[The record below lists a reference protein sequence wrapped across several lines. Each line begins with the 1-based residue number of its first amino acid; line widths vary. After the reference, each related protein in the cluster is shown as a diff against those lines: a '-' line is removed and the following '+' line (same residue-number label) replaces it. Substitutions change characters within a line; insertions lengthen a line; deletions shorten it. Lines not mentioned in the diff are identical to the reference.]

1 MYIRISRFSFVLFSC
16 LLFLYVYVA
25 VPVVCVCVLFC
36 SPLFNFLS
44 FSPLPLFFFVCNIYI
59 SLRLNWIICICILID
74 NRWHEC
80 SNFLNFLSDHD
91 RIVTSNFRRAQFPI
105 VERAFVLITV
115 SMYRAIQATTS
126 ALETSQS
133 NFLAAGCASVL
144 LLLAVFVTVLVVS
157 VGGVIT
163 RGSTATRI
171 FIIDFILD
179 VGGTEDRT
187 VDCGLC
193 GVRHRDRRDW
203 GGAGGDGGCGGG
215 GCCAG
220 VDLRCDYGADVGG
233 GSGNRTGSGGGWRG
247 RTGSNWRRT
256 ADWRLLLFS

>member
-1 MYIRISRFSFVLFSC
+1 MYIRISSFFS
-16 LLFLYVYVA
+16 LLFFCCTCMRMLPFYLYVG
-25 VPVVCVCVLFC
+25 VCVFVFCFRSPFSVFFLFL
-36 SPLFNFLS
+36 LFHY
-44 FSPLPLFFFVCNIYI
+44 IYI

-74 NRWHEC
+74 IRWHEC

-115 SMYRAIQATTS
+115 SMYCAVEAPTS
-126 ALETSQS
+126 AFKTSQS

-144 LLLAVFVTVLVVS
+144 LLLAIFVAVFIIS
-157 VGGVIT
+157 IGGIIT
-163 RGSTATRI
+163 RGSTATPI

-193 GVRHRDRRDW
+193 GVCHCDRRDW
-203 GGAGGDGGCGGG
+203 GGAGRDGGCGGG

-220 VDLRCDYGADVGG
+220 VDLRCDYRAYVGG
-233 GSGNRTGSGGGWRG
+233 GSCDWTDSGGGQRG
-247 RTGSNWRRT
+247 CTGSDWRT
-256 ADWRLLLFS
+256 ADWWLLLFS